1 MSHLGQDQLY
11 TAVFDRTALAAG
23 DKLHLAQCAACR
35 RTCDE
40 LIALRRE
47 LLLARAA
54 AATPAAI
61 DRYTALFAEVQTR
74 AAPLAALWRSVTA
87 LLTWDS
93 RRQAALQGVRS
104 SASGAAGAAGM
115 TGGSYRLLYAS
126 ESAEVELLVE
136 DDGPLFRVQGEL
148 LAQEEA
154 DQGPALIQWFAQ
166 DGELAHEVQSGVGG
180 QFALRGVQR
189 GNYRLFILSPA
200 GSSIEIEA
208 LEIA

>member
-61 DRYTALFAEVQTR
+61 DRYTALFAEVQQR
-74 AAPLAALWRSVTA
+74 PSSLAAFWRS
-87 LLTWDS
+87 
-93 RRQAALQGVRS
+93 
-104 SASGAAGAAGM
+104 
-115 TGGSYRLLYAS
+115 
-126 ESAEVELLVE
+126 
-136 DDGPLFRVQGEL
+136 
-148 LAQEEA
+148 
-154 DQGPALIQWFAQ
+154 
-166 DGELAHEVQSGVGG
+166 
-180 QFALRGVQR
+180 
-189 GNYRLFILSPA
+189 
-200 GSSIEIEA
+200 
-208 LEIA
+208 